1 MPEEVRREG
10 DSRVALAPRQ
20 LHVSAHLEL
29 HPRAVRAC
37 VAVRR
42 VRLVP
47 YRRIPRREHLARPRG
62 VGDLLDPRPAAGAR
76 HRRSARTEDDVESRP
91 PLSHS
96 AGVARGSEWGDGLVE
111 VRASEHD
118 APTVL
123 TRRDQRAG
131 DPRTRVPVE
140 WVEWD
145 DDDLVDEGAVPLRP
159 AVQLEHRLAD
169 DRRDVE
175 HHQVAQAAP
184 EPLRRPRRAGAE
196 VALEAVGFG
205 DHLGRGRLVAGSEY
219 GEGADRDATRQARWQ
234 SHVSRTRP
242 EARPAH
248 RATAARVHNARGGSP
263 SGNRRPA
270 GARRAGR
277 CRSATDAGPLGQQR
291 RQEVLADDG
300 PVALPRAVVAGVRGD
315 CYH

>member
-96 AGVARGSEWGDGLVE
+96 AGVARGS
-111 VRASEHD
+111 
-118 APTVL
+118 
-123 TRRDQRAG
+123 
-131 DPRTRVPVE
+131 
-140 WVEWD
+140 EWD

>member
-10 DSRVALAPRQ
+10 DSRVAHAPRQ

-96 AGVARGSEWGDGLVE
+96 AGVARGS
-111 VRASEHD
+111 
-118 APTVL
+118 
-123 TRRDQRAG
+123 
-131 DPRTRVPVE
+131 
-140 WVEWD
+140 EWD